1 MNIPLSIFPAPLLRL
16 ILCGG
21 NGLPSAWGPLMERV
35 DDEPE
40 NDRRWT
46 LDRYGH
52 VMNREHLGSRTPMSE
67 EAGRWFMPL
76 DDASPWPARL
86 AMVAACLESFLLR
99 APASEGGLGMP
110 LPNGPP
116 WIARVGWTDDRDRN
130 PDADRMYLTYSW
142 GAGWHTSH
150 YHGFTGRNIING
162 SRGPSSYPKRDL
174 LTLPAHQAGKPL
186 AVGFL
191 LALYDVPEIR
201 ARVES
206 A

>member
-1 MNIPLSIFPAPLLRL
+1 MNIPLSAFPAPILRL

-21 NGLPSAWGPLMERV
+21 EGLAPAWGPLTHADEDYETPWYPTFGAAIVSSDEGRGYLHADPLNEP
-35 DDEPE
+35 DD
-40 NDRRWT
+40 
-46 LDRYGH
+46 
-52 VMNREHLGSRTPMSE
+52 
-67 EAGRWFMPL
+67 WFMPL

-86 AMVAACLESFLLR
+86 AVVAACLQSFLLR
-99 APASEGGLGMP
+99 APASKGGLGMP
-110 LPNGPP
+110 MPKGPP

-150 YHGFTGRNIING
+150 YHGFTGRNTING
-162 SRGPSSYPKRDL
+162 SRGPSSYPKLDL
-174 LTLPAHQAGKPL
+174 PTLPAHQAGKPL
-186 AVGFL
+186 VVGFL